1 MSSHQT
7 WGAGVGTVTTLVA
20 AVQAGDPD
28 AFATLVRRFQD
39 MAVGYGYSLLG
50 DQQLAEDVAQEA
62 FLTAYLHLSTL
73 RQPAAFPGWLRR
85 IVERQAHQARRRQVD
100 WLPLETVVD
109 WPATTLEP
117 VLLVEQGEV
126 QDQLNAALAAL
137 PEAQRVVVALFY
149 ISDYSL
155 QEISAFLGIPV
166 GTVKS
171 RLHTAR
177 ERLKRST
184 LTLIQETLPAYRPSR
199 DEQFVKELTMELT
212 WGIALSCAT
221 AGCRVRLLDGDQV
234 IETRYSQ
241 PVQDKIK
248 IRPGQLV
255 VIDQSV
261 TPPETVWR
269 LFHMEV
275 MALTEDE
282 VVLWDTARGGEKGVR
297 LPTLIDQPLA
307 VGDAVWAGIEQ
318 VCDRVVDGKPAH
330 PDQLLAALKPTI
342 VAAYEHIVKD
352 APNSAAARTVY
363 GHTWLDQGEYTQAIA
378 AYDQA
383 LQVDGTYALAYG
395 YRGLAYQLLGAQEQA
410 IADYSKAL
418 TLLENAGQ
426 RRWVQEKLATLQA
439 TA

>member
-1 MSSHQT
+1 M
-7 WGAGVGTVTTLVA
+7 GTVTTLVE

-28 AFATLVRRFQD
+28 AFAALVRRFQD

-50 DQQLAEDVAQEA
+50 DHQLAEDVAQEA

-73 RQPAAFPGWLRR
+73 RQSAAFPGWLRR
-85 IVERQAHQARRRQVD
+85 IVERQAHQLRRRQVD

-109 WPATTLEP
+109 CAATTPEPP
-117 VLLVEQGEV
+117 VLIEQGEV
-126 QDQLNAALAAL
+126 REQLNVALAAL
-137 PEAQRVVVALFY
+137 PEAQRMVVALFY

-212 WGIALSCAT
+212 WGIALSCMT
-221 AGCRVRLLDGDQV
+221 AGCRVQLLDGDQV
-234 IETRYSQ
+234 FETRYAQ
-241 PVQDKIK
+241 PVQDRIK

-255 VIDQSV
+255 VVDQSV

-269 LFHMEV
+269 LFAMQV
-275 MALTEDE
+275 TALNPESVTLLD
-282 VVLWDTARGGEKGVR
+282 LARGGTQIAP
-297 LPTLIDQPLA
+297 LPALIDQPLT
-307 VGDAVWAGIEQ
+307 VGDTVWAGVNQ
-318 VCDRVVDGKPAH
+318 VYDRAVDGKPAH
-330 PDQLLAALKPTI
+330 PDQLLTALKPTV
-342 VAAYEHIVKD
+342 VATYEHIVKD
-352 APNSAAARTVY
+352 EPNSAAARTVY
-363 GHTWLDQGEYTQAIA
+363 GHTWLDQGEYAQAIA
-378 AYDQA
+378 AYDRA

-395 YRGLAYQLLGAQEQA
+395 YRGLAYQMLGAQEQA
-410 IADYSKAL
+410 IADYNKAL

-426 RRWVQEKLATLQA
+426 RRWVQKKLATLQR
-439 TA
+439 TT